1 LGEQGAPPLNPLK
14 QNKMAIQ
21 KLNATEVA
29 EIQTDGKL
37 FPYAKGTK
45 MEGQNYRRYIYE
57 GKVFISNDENFHNE
71 LEAGGIESL
80 KIEPNDEGKLA
91 MVGYV
96 TFKKMIGVRR
106 NQLTLEAMTVENFKP
121 TAMVNVE
128 DYAGLE

>member
-1 LGEQGAPPLNPLK
+1 
-14 QNKMAIQ
+14 MAIQ
-21 KLNATEVA
+21 QLNATEVA
-29 EIQTDGKL
+29 EIQTNGVL

-45 MEGQNYRRYIYE
+45 MEGQFYRRYIFE
-57 GKVFISNDENFHNE
+57 GKVFISNDEAFHEE
-71 LEAGGIESL
+71 LLAGGVATL
-80 KIEPNDEGKLA
+80 KLDTDADGKLA

-121 TAMVNVE
+121 TFAGNPA

>member
-1 LGEQGAPPLNPLK
+1 
-14 QNKMAIQ
+14 MAIQ
-21 KLNATEVA
+21 KLNANEVA
-29 EIQTDGKL
+29 EIQCDGKL

-91 MVGYV
+91 MVGYL
-96 TFKKMIGVRR
+96 TFKKLIGVRR
-106 NQLTLEAMTVENFKP
+106 NQLTLEAMTIENFQPEVMSNP
-121 TAMVNVE
+121 TE
-128 DYAGLE
+128 FAGLE